1 MAATTR
7 PYSSDSAER
16 MAAGRPKGVY
26 IVGIGGTTRA
36 GSSTEKALRFA
47 LQVAEDRGARTRGFY
62 GPELAT
68 LPMYA
73 PELPD
78 RTDVAGTFVEEL
90 RVADG
95 IIIAS
100 PGYHGSVSGLVK
112 NALDYVEDLRDDP
125 RCYFDGLAV
134 GCIATGAGWQAIV
147 ATILQL
153 RTVAH
158 ALRGWPT
165 PLGAAINSTQ
175 KVFDDDGDVIDE
187 RSRFQLETVA
197 REVLQFAELKQAR
210 LSQV

>member
-1 MAATTR
+1 MVSIDPA
-7 PYSSDSAER
+7 PH
-16 MAAGRPKGVY
+16 
-26 IVGIGGTTRA
+26 IVGIGGTTRV

-47 LQVAEDRGARTRGFY
+47 LGVAEEAGATTTIFAGE
-62 GPELAT
+62 ELSA

-73 PELPD
+73 PENPA
-78 RTDVAGTFVEEL
+78 RTETAELLAAEL
-90 RVADG
+90 RRADG

-125 RCYFDGLAV
+125 RSYFDGLAV

-147 ATILQL
+147 ATLQQL
-153 RTVAH
+153 RTIAH

-175 KVFDDDGDVIDE
+175 KVFGPDGDVVDE
-187 RSRFQLETVA
+187 RARFQLTTVA
-197 REVLQFAELKQAR
+197 QEVMQFASFKLAGRELTPA
-210 LSQV
+210 

>member
-1 MAATTR
+1 MAAQR
-7 PYSSDSAER
+7 PH
-16 MAAGRPKGVY
+16 

-36 GSSTEKALRFA
+36 GSSTEKALRAA
-47 LQVAEDRGARTRGFY
+47 LAVAEAEGATTAAFF
-62 GPELAT
+62 GPELAE

-73 PELPD
+73 PENPG
-78 RTDVAGTFVEEL
+78 RTDGAQRLADEL
-90 RVADG
+90 RRADG

-112 NALDYVEDLRDDP
+112 NALDYVEDLRDDD
-125 RCYFDGLAV
+125 RSYFDGLAV

-147 ATILQL
+147 ATLQQL
-153 RTVAH
+153 RTIAH

-175 KVFDDDGDVIDE
+175 QIFDDEGTVVDE

-197 REVLQFAELKQAR
+197 REVLQFATWKLAADPELA
-210 LSQV
+210 SA

>member
-1 MAATTR
+1 MAATR
-7 PYSSDSAER
+7 P
-16 MAAGRPKGVY
+16 Y

-47 LQVAEDRGARTRGFY
+47 LSVAQDRGAETLGFY
-62 GPELAT
+62 GPELAQ

-73 PELPD
+73 PEHPA
-78 RTDVAGTFVEEL
+78 RTDGAQRFVTEL
-90 RVADG
+90 RRADG
-95 IIIAS
+95 IVVAS

-147 ATILQL
+147 ATLQQL
-153 RTVAH
+153 RTIAH

-165 PLGAAINSTQ
+165 PLGAAINSTED
-175 KVFDDDGDVIDE
+175 VFGEDGDVVDE
-187 RSRFQLETVA
+187 RARFQLETVA
-197 REVLQFAELKQAR
+197 REVMQFAELRAAQ
-210 LSQV
+210 LSHA

>member
-1 MAATTR
+1 MADR
-7 PYSSDSAER
+7 PY
-16 MAAGRPKGVY
+16 
-26 IVGIGGTTRA
+26 IIGIGGTTRA

-47 LQVAEDRGARTRGFY
+47 LKVAEEGGATTSAFF

-73 PELPD
+73 PENPE
-78 RTDVAGTFVEEL
+78 RTESAERLATEL
-90 RVADG
+90 RRADG

-112 NALDYVEDLRDDP
+112 NALDYVEDLRDDE
-125 RCYFDGLAV
+125 RSYFDGLAV
-134 GCIATGAGWQAIV
+134 GCIVTGAGWQAIV
-147 ATILQL
+147 ATIVQL
-153 RTVAH
+153 RTIAH

-175 KVFDDDGDVIDE
+175 KVFDESGDVVDE

-197 REVLQFAELKQAR
+197 REVLQFANFKLAAEELASR
-210 LSQV
+210 

>member
-1 MAATTR
+1 MADTR
-7 PYSSDSAER
+7 PY
-16 MAAGRPKGVY
+16 
-26 IVGIGGTTRA
+26 IIGIGGTTRA

-47 LQVAEDRGARTRGFY
+47 LGVAEAQGARITGFY
-62 GPELAT
+62 GPELAE

-73 PELPD
+73 PEHPE
-78 RTDVAGTFVEEL
+78 RTEGASRFAAEL
-90 RVADG
+90 RQADG

-147 ATILQL
+147 ATLQQL
-153 RTVAH
+153 RTIAH

-175 KVFDDDGDVIDE
+175 KVFGPDGDVVDE

-197 REVLQFAELKQAR
+197 REVMQFAQLKAAQ
-210 LSQV
+210 LSLT